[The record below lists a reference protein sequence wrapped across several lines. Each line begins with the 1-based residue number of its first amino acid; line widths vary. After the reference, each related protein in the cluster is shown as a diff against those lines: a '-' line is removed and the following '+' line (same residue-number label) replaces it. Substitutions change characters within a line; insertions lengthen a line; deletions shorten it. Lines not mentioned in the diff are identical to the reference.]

1 MSEWEQLLE
10 VLAQYPKWVV
20 ALGLAVSAVLG
31 TWLLAKLLKWTIYA
45 AAALALVCALAGIA
59 VWWLG

>member
-1 MSEWEQLLE
+1 MSEWEQLQE
-10 VLAQYPKWVV
+10 ALAHHPKWLV
-20 ALGLAVSAVLG
+20 ALGLSVSAVLG
-31 TWLLAKLLKWTIYA
+31 VWLLAKLLKWTIYA